1 MSLPKTMKA
10 VVLVSPLKVAVV
22 DRPTPTILEQ
32 DDAIIKVHLAGL
44 CGTPRY
50 NLPTQVLKQLD
61 RV

>member
-1 MSLPKTMKA
+1 MKA